1 MILGRPIEDYSPQ
14 FLLGW
19 CTSNNLTFYDLGN
32 LEEFGSE
39 YIFVDFDNKP
49 VNDLIYFDYEEVKQ

>member
-19 CTSNNLTFYDLGN
+19 CTANNHIFYDLGIVY
-32 LEEFGSE
+32 EFGSE
-39 YIFVDFDNKP
+39 YIFVDLDNNP
-49 VNDLIYFDYEEVKQ
+49 VNDLIYFDYEEVVQ